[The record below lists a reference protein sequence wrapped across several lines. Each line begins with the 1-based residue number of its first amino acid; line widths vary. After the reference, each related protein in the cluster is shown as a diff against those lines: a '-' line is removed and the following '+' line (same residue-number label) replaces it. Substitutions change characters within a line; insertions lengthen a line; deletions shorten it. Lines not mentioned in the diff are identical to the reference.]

1 MNAGRPLLVAVFA
14 LQASALFAPSA
25 EALSLLTAP
34 DVLNPGATVSPLQN
48 GDSGVGRKLFN
59 ALERFAFT
67 NGPSGILDERVLQ
80 YSDTS
85 AAHPYGRGLY
95 FDFEIT
101 LSSGDVTKFTVPG
114 YSGLEVS
121 VKQCGISNCGG
132 LGANGVLATSAH
144 RTSDGN
150 DISFSFGNNLSGTA
164 HSANLQLLTNA
175 TSFVDPFASF
185 QDSKGNLFSIPV
197 LSPVSAVPL
206 PSTWGMMLLA
216 LVGLGFVAFRKKRKA
231 GLQIA

>member
-1 MNAGRPLLVAVFA
+1 M
-14 LQASALFAPSA
+14 
-25 EALSLLTAP
+25 
-34 DVLNPGATVSPLQN
+34 
-48 GDSGVGRKLFN
+48 
-59 ALERFAFT
+59 
-67 NGPSGILDERVLQ
+67 
-80 YSDTS
+80 
-85 AAHPYGRGLY
+85 
-95 FDFEIT
+95 
-101 LSSGDVTKFTVPG
+101 PG

-175 TSFVDPFASF
+175 TSFVGPFASF